1 MIIDIYQVDAFT
13 TTILKGNP
21 AAVCLLNDW
30 LSDQLMQNIANE
42 NNLAE
47 TVFITQKNNQYHL
60 RWFTPTTEVDLCGHA
75 TLAAAHVLFKE
86 LNLNLPEVQ
95 FETRSGVLKVKQ
107 TELGYELNLPLDY
120 YRELERYD
128 DIVRAFG
135 IIPTAVYRGREDVMV
150 VVENQQQVQN
160 VTPNINAVEEIN
172 ARGVIITAPG
182 IDCDFVSRFFA
193 PQTGI
198 IEDHVTGSAHTTLA
212 PYWSKQLTKNELYA
226 KQLSKRGGEL
236 YCTIQNNRLLLSGSA
251 VTYMHGKIN
260 LAETV

>member
-47 TVFITQKNNQYHL
+47 TVFIKQSNNQYHL

-75 TLAAAHVLFKE
+75 TLAAAHVLMKE
-86 LNLNLPEVQ
+86 LNIQAPEIT
-95 FETRSGVLKVKQ
+95 FETRSGILRVKQ
-107 TELGYELNLPLDY
+107 NEIGYELDLPLDS
-120 YRELERYD
+120 YRELERYE

-135 IIPTAVYRGREDVMV
+135 IIPSAVYRGRDDVMV

-160 VTPNINAVEEIN
+160 VDPNINAVEEIN

-182 IDCDFVSRFFA
+182 KDCDFVSRFFA

-212 PYWSKQLTKNELYA
+212 PYWANQLGKKQLFA

-236 YCTIQNNRLLLSGSA
+236 YCNLSENRLLLSGSA

-260 LAETV
+260 LDF